1 MAGAK
6 ESHWGEHPRKV
17 SPARLANCTKML
29 YNEWHQPRIEVMP
42 LGWRGRVRSAMRQT
56 RSQRLRSALY
66 WLAVMAC
73 VLSLLGS
80 RAVPFLRLVT
90 RPNSAPL
97 HTKLPSVPAPVNE
110 SEEEE
115 EQRTSDGWRHQHK
128 GIHSSDRI
136 RRDHPRASQCRKH
149 LPARSSSAALRY
161 LLSCVR
167 PMSLAWPDP
176 FCNGLGAPY
185 LC

>member
-1 MAGAK
+1 
-6 ESHWGEHPRKV
+6 
-17 SPARLANCTKML
+17 
-29 YNEWHQPRIEVMP
+29 
-42 LGWRGRVRSAMRQT
+42 MRQT
-56 RSQRLRSALY
+56 RGQRLRSALY

-73 VLSLLGS
+73 VLSLMGV
-80 RAVPFLRLVT
+80 RAFPFLRLVA

-97 HTKLPSVPAPVNE
+97 HTKLPSFPAPVNE

-128 GIHSSDRI
+128 GSHASDRS
-136 RRDHPRASQCRKH
+136 RRDHSHAAGCRRQ
-149 LPARSSSAALRY
+149 LPVHSSSAARRY
-161 LLSCVR
+161 LPSCVL